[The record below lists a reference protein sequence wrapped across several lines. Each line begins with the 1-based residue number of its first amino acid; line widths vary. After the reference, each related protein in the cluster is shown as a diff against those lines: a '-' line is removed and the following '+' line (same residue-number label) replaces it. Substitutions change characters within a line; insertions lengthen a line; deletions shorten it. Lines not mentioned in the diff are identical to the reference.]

1 MVILK
6 KVLILAYDF
15 PPYVSVGGLRPF
27 NWYKFFSEFGI
38 EPVVV
43 TRQWNNAHGNGL
55 DYISSSAN
63 QQVVTEKTTLGTLVK
78 SPYKANSANRM
89 MLKHGEQK
97 KRIVRKSISAYY
109 EFGQF
114 LFPIGPKIE
123 LYKAAQ
129 AYLKNNKVDAII
141 ATGDPF
147 ILFKYASKL
156 SKEFDIP
163 WIADYRDP
171 WSHNEHI
178 VTNKFLQTW
187 HSYFEKKYVSTA
199 IHISTVSNFVQK
211 KIESLVPGK
220 PFSILPNGYD
230 PEVMDA
236 IQTIPQGKDKLQIA
250 FVGTIYKWH
259 PLESFLRTANMFVKK
274 QPDAQFQLNFY
285 GINIADELEQLIK
298 EKYPALIPH
307 FYLSPRIPNNLL
319 MTKLAENNAML
330 LFNYY
335 SYMGTKIFD
344 YLGIRRKMIMCY
356 SDDPEAQ
363 ALKNQFYTIEE
374 FDSESKT
381 LQADLINKTNSGT
394 IVRDSEHLIEVLEEL
409 YAEFQ
414 ETRQIACNSV
424 GVENYSRKIQV
435 EKLAELIKSL

>member
-1 MVILK
+1 MK

-27 NWYKFFSEFGI
+27 NWYKYLVEFGI
-38 EPVVV
+38 EPIVV
-43 TRQWNNAHGNGL
+43 TRQWSNKHGNGL
-55 DYISSSAN
+55 DYISSSEN
-63 QQVVTEKTTLGTLVK
+63 QQVVTEKTAFGTLVK

-89 MLKHGEQK
+89 MLKHGERK
-97 KRIVRKSISAYY
+97 MRIARKSISAYY

-129 AYLKNNKVDAII
+129 EYLKNNKIDAII

-156 SKEFDIP
+156 SKEFDVP

-187 HSYFEKKYVSTA
+187 HSHFEKKYVSTA
-199 IHISTVSNFVQK
+199 THISTVSNFVQK
-211 KIESLVPGK
+211 KIESLVSGK

-236 IQTIPQGKDKLQIA
+236 IQAVPQASDKLQIA

-259 PLESFLRTANMFVKK
+259 PLEGFLRTANMFVKTN
-274 QPDAQFQLNFY
+274 PAAQFQLNFY
-285 GINIADELEQLIK
+285 GINIAEELEQMVQ
-298 EKYPALIPH
+298 EKFPDLIPH
-307 FYLSPRIPNNLL
+307 FYLSPRIPNDVL
-319 MTKLAENNAML
+319 MKKLAENNVML

-356 SDDPEAQ
+356 SDDPEAE
-363 ALKNQFYTIEE
+363 ALKNQYYTIEE
-374 FDSESKT
+374 FESESKT
-381 LQADLINKTNSGT
+381 LQADLIKQTNSGV
-394 IVRDSEHLIEVLEEL
+394 IVRDSAHLLEVLEEM
-409 YAEFQ
+409 YTEFQ
-414 ETRQIACNSV
+414 ETGQIACDSV